1 LALPNVRTRRKV
13 LEVTSTLAPIADR
26 LSKLIRLLSS
36 DRDGEVVATA
46 RAIRR
51 TLRSEVR
58 DVHALAEQVKSP
70 LGSFNE
76 AEAHKL
82 YDAGHEQGYQAA
94 ISTNERACFHDVSS
108 PLSSGHDTA
117 RWCRQRSER
126 LGSRE
131 REFIDQ
137 MTAQTLRREPS
148 ERQGRWL
155 KSIFYRLGG
164 K

>member
-1 LALPNVRTRRKV
+1 M
-13 LEVTSTLAPIADR
+13 TSTLAPITNR

-51 TLRSEVR
+51 TLQSEGL
-58 DVHALAEQVKSP
+58 DVHALAEQVEKPRS
-70 LGSFNE
+70 SFNE
-76 AEAHKL
+76 AEARKL
-82 YDAGHEQGYQAA
+82 YDAGYEQGYQAA
-94 ISTNERACFHDVSS
+94 ISTNERAGFHDVSS
-108 PLSSGHDTA
+108 PLSSWHNTA

-126 LGSRE
+126 LRSRE
-131 REFIDQ
+131 REFVDQ
-137 MTAQTLRREPS
+137 MTAQTLWREPS